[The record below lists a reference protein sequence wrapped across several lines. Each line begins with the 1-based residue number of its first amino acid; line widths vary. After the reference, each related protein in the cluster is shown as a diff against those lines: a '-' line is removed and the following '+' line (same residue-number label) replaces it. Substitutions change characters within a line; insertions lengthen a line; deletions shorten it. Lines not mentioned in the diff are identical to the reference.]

1 MKSWNTS
8 FTRAAAASL
17 ALAVLSGCAVNMPVP
32 ITEPAASTVAYTKGS
47 ALKPLNLAF
56 RNDQSDADKAAFMT
70 GTIPMNPMYK
80 DKPLESV
87 NWIAEQTVREMV
99 ARGLPVTLA
108 QDGSEAT
115 RVSVKRVHIENY
127 RASGFSPFVTFTS
140 ARADV
145 ETPQGMR
152 RVTAYVKRAKVPVW
166 SFNEVIDPTFN
177 EPLSLLTKELAAKLN
192 QQFFQ
197 QVVGTDQVE
206 SLAAK
211 IDRDA
216 ATRGDAYLDVYQLG
230 FSNNPAA
237 IPHLV
242 RLSSHSSEYVRLAAL
257 SSLGILKAQGQ
268 LGFLIGRFEAPAGIW
283 QDRAMALKAIG
294 DLDTPESRAYLEK
307 QLSKF
312 SAGTDKEA
320 MWTKEIIGLYL

>member
-8 FTRAAAASL
+8 YTKLAGASL
-17 ALAVLSGCAVNMPVP
+17 ALAILSGCAVNMPVP
-32 ITEPAASTVAYTKGS
+32 INEPVPSTVAYTKSGS
-47 ALKPLNLAF
+47 LQPLSLAF
-56 RNDQSDADKAAFMT
+56 RNEQSDADKTKFLT

-80 DKPLESV
+80 DQPLDSV
-87 NWIAEQTVREMV
+87 NWVAEQTVREMA
-99 ARGLPVTLA
+99 ARGLPVSLA
-108 QDGSEAT
+108 QGADGT
-115 RVSVKRVHIENY
+115 KVLIKRLHIENY

-166 SFNEVIDPTFN
+166 SFNEVLDPTFN
-177 EPLSLLTKELAAKLN
+177 EPMSLLTKELAAKLN

-197 QVVGTDQVE
+197 QVVSNEQVAA
-206 SLAAK
+206 LVAK

-230 FSNNPAA
+230 FGNNPAA

-242 RLSSHSSEYVRLAAL
+242 RLSSHTSEYVRLAAI

-268 LGFLIGRFEAPAGIW
+268 LDFLIGRFEAPAGIW

-294 DLDTPESRAYLEK
+294 DLDTPESRAYLTK
-307 QLSKF
+307 QQGRF
-312 SAGTDKEA
+312 SNGTDKEA
-320 MWTKEIIGLYL
+320 LWTNEIIALYL